1 VVSNTAHDGATANLA
16 NGHVEKDLHSAA
28 EGDFLL
34 GADVQATE
42 GKVFDIANVAMGAG
56 LPSDNNALGRLDSG
70 MLSLLLVLQG
80 RSKEENA
87 GLRAV

>member
-1 VVSNTAHDGATANLA
+1 VVINTAHDGATANLA
-16 NGHVEKDLHSAA
+16 DGHIEKDLHSAA
-28 EGDFLL
+28 EGYFLV

-42 GKVFDIANVAMGAG
+42 GKVFHVTNVAMGAG
-56 LPSDNNALGRLDSG
+56 LPSHNNALGRLDSG

-87 GLRAV
+87 GLKAV